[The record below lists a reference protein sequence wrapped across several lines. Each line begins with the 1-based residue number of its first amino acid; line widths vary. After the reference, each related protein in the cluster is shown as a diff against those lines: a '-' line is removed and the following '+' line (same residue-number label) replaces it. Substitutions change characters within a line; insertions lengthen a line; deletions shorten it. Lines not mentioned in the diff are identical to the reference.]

1 MSYSWESVVVDW
13 VDEWKVWSV
22 RGVDAQGDSEY
33 LSNAAL
39 KKNAINDA
47 LEYAFRTGDKPLGR
61 RVDIY
66 SKQGA
71 RVKRYSLEKAQAE
84 KHEREY
90 EQVFMVTVETVR
102 RDTYL
107 IVADSEVDLR
117 DKFNNERNRWRPEST
132 EPEQATITELQ
143 KGYRLRRGF

>member
-22 RGVDAQGDSEY
+22 CGLDAKGNSEY
-33 LSNAAL
+33 LSDAAL
-39 KKNAINDA
+39 KKHAINDA

>member
-1 MSYSWESVVVDW
+1 MKYSWESVVVDW

-22 RGVDAQGDSEY
+22 CGFDGKGNSEY
-33 LSNAAL
+33 LCDSAL
-39 KKNAINDA
+39 KKQAINDA

-61 RVDIY
+61 CVDIY

-71 RVKRYSLEKAQAE
+71 RVKRYSVEEAQAE
-84 KHEREY
+84 KHEKEY

-107 IVADSEVDLR
+107 IVADSETDLR
-117 DKFNNERNRWRPEST
+117 DKFNNERTRWKPERS
-132 EPEQATITELQ
+132 EPEQATIIELQ